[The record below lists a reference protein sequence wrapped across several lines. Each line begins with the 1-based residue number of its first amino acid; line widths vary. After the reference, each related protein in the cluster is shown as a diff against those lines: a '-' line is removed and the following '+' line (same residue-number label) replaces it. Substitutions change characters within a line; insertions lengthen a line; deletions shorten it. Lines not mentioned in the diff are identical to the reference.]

1 MNKEQDKERIEEIDK
16 IVNEGFNL
24 SVKEILNC
32 IEGKI
37 SDQERDKRLKLFNN
51 DCLERIKKSLTS
63 FKHSIRTE
71 VGEEIDKIKKDKV
84 EIEVNFQLVWGF
96 MWRWILLVLALY
108 IPIFIMIALL
118 A

>member
-1 MNKEQDKERIEEIDK
+1 MK
-16 IVNEGFNL
+16 
-24 SVKEILNC
+24 
-32 IEGKI
+32 
-37 SDQERDKRLKLFNN
+37 
-51 DCLERIKKSLTS
+51 
-63 FKHSIRTE
+63 
-71 VGEEIDKIKKDKV
+71 KIKLIKDMTTKDKV